1 MSELVAAISTKTI
14 EELVKEL
21 CQSPDETQGKKYA
34 LVIDVSGS
42 TGNTFTNQRTALDVT
57 SINLYTSI
65 GENRYAVPSTSNTS
79 VTTNNILSKEIEL
92 ATKFIVEHPDSEIM
106 LYSFDSDFQNHGL
119 ISAMDDYVE
128 FPEMRP
134 GSSTYTHQP
143 LQSILDNV
151 RIFHPDEIIIY
162 TDGQTNSSSS
172 DILRIFTALHN
183 LNIKI
188 NVIAVTNSNINL
200 ETISVREES
209 TLAGMDLVNTA
220 KNLIDKLVIYN
231 RYHHTIPFQGT
242 SNSNVDKNSLRFI
255 NVTLPKSADTP
266 SLVIFIDFINNL
278 IQKIDE
284 NKESLTWGNNNMSF
298 KKMCT
303 QIGLLLSVFYIYFP
317 RDNSFVQEI
326 AGRLSTVP
334 QSSSIST
341 PILTLEK
348 IIDFFEYG
356 YSSGRKKTPIIY
368 TNLDEH
374 VKESVVKQ
382 QEFKDAEQ
390 NLRTYGTTMNC
401 NSFIS
406 LPMNGV
412 CVIVEKE

>member
-14 EELVKEL
+14 EDLAKEL
-21 CQSPDETQGKKYA
+21 CQSSDETQGKKYA

-42 TGNTFTNQRTALDVT
+42 TGNTFMNQRTALDVT
-57 SINLYTSI
+57 SINLHTSI
-65 GENRYAVPSTSNTS
+65 GGNRYAVPNTSNTS

-92 ATKFIVEHPDSEIM
+92 ATKFIVEHPESEIM
-106 LYSFDSDFQNHGL
+106 LFSFDSEFQNYGL

-128 FPEMRP
+128 FPEMHP
-134 GSSTYTHQP
+134 GSATYTHQP

-151 RIFHPDEIIIY
+151 RRFHPDEIIIY
-162 TDGQTNSSSS
+162 TDGQTNSSST

-188 NVIAVTNSNINL
+188 TVIAVTNSNINL

-242 SNSNVDKNSLRFI
+242 SNSNVDKNSLRFL
-255 NVTLPKSADTP
+255 NVTLPKSADKP
-266 SLVIFIDFINNL
+266 SIVIFIDFINNL

-303 QIGLLLSVFYIYFP
+303 QIGLLLSVFYIDFP
-317 RDNSFVQEI
+317 RDNYFVEEI
-326 AGRLSTVP
+326 AQRLSMVP
-334 QSSSIST
+334 QSSSIAT

-348 IIDFFEYG
+348 IIDFFQYG
-356 YSSGRKKTPIIY
+356 YTSGRKKTPIIY

-382 QEFKDAEQ
+382 QEFRNAEQ
-390 NLRTYGTTMNC
+390 FLRTHGTTMNC
-401 NSFIS
+401 DSFIS
-406 LPMNGV
+406 LPMNGI
-412 CVIVEKE
+412 CVIFEKE